1 MDHPPLLSPPI
12 GPLPGLDLGPMGGPP
27 MPFDPLFPPHFMGPG
42 GFMPPPP
49 PPDGSMMPPLF
60 GMPPPLP
67 PSGLMADLRPP
78 PLGMIATGSFDVD
91 YRRDLTDAPMSM
103 PGRYPSP
110 PRRYTASPLG
120 SERSGRSDRSDNH
133 YDDRYR
139 PISPMYGGRHGV
151 RDAHGGRPR
160 SVGRSRDPSPD
171 RPRSYSPL
179 PSPLYPNHGT
189 VHSPMDDDWNVDN
202 RGFRPQIGGTR
213 SGSLRHPPGPKTSSP
228 LTHTTM
234 ESGGGG
240 DGGRHHH
247 RQLPL
252 H

>member
-1 MDHPPLLSPPI
+1 MADDDFLGFHYPGPMVGPLTTNNNNEDIAIMDHPPLLSPPI

-49 PPDGSMMPPLF
+49 PPDGSMMPPMF

-120 SERSGRSDRSDNH
+120 SERSGCSDRSDYD

-139 PISPMYGGRHGV
+139 YIDVLFGFGQ
-151 RDAHGGRPR
+151 
-160 SVGRSRDPSPD
+160 SVLRLS
-171 RPRSYSPL
+171 
-179 PSPLYPNHGT
+179 
-189 VHSPMDDDWNVDN
+189 VVD
-202 RGFRPQIGGTR
+202 
-213 SGSLRHPPGPKTSSP
+213 L
-228 LTHTTM
+228 M
-234 ESGGGG
+234 
-240 DGGRHHH
+240 
-247 RQLPL
+247 
-252 H
+252 